1 MRREEGERRE
11 GSLSV
16 DAHEHDTVP
25 VEEALIVNDAGQR
38 RHLMLSVLNDSPAA
52 YLDVLQAARL
62 NDDVE
67 VAHYAA
73 TAMAQISRE
82 GDMELQ
88 RLERAWF
95 DRPHDAQVRDSYV
108 SYLEEYLASGL
119 AEGAAAQIQRRR
131 YVELLEAQLADAQP
145 GKGLPSRVRL
155 VGALIDAGEL
165 TRAEQ
170 VAAETMQR
178 YPRSEDAWMLR
189 VRVAAARRDGA
200 GVRSAIDELRA
211 SGVFISAP
219 NREALAF
226 WEQGAPNRPTTPSL
240 PIKRPRMQRRSPA
253 DDRYQSAPRSPH
265 THRGVIGRRPGGTQG
280 AGRACFL
287 CGSAAHAAHRCIRR
301 ARRPRASAAHG
312 RRSRPLSHASPV
324 PLAEAC
330 LDLGGV
336 PAHGRRPVR

>member
-1 MRREEGERRE
+1 MTDSLIAALLVLHLLCCLALVGAGCLLRRPVPAAVLPALVLIPVWGPALACLLEVARVTPGRALDPAAMRREEGERRE

-73 TAMAQISRE
+73 TAMAQISCE
-82 GDMELQ
+82 GDVELQ

-226 WEQGAPNRPTTPSL
+226 WEQGAPE
-240 PIKRPRMQRRSPA
+240 QA
-253 DDRYQSAPRSPH
+253 DDAVSSHQTPPNAKEVS
-265 THRGVIGRRPGGTQG
+265 GR
-280 AGRACFL
+280 
-287 CGSAAHAAHRCIRR
+287 
-301 ARRPRASAAHG
+301 
-312 RRSRPLSHASPV
+312 
-324 PLAEAC
+324 
-330 LDLGGV
+330 
-336 PAHGRRPVR
+336 